1 MINKE
6 RINAISL
13 QCKARIIAEIGADHG
28 FITKNLFETNKIDF
42 AYCTDIS
49 AKCLDKARKNLSM
62 FNGKVE
68 FLVGNGLDVFS
79 CNIMEKRKPQ
89 EIIIAGMGG
98 KEIINI
104 LSSKNAKYF
113 DVFILQPQKNIVQVR
128 QFLIDNNFYIEKDVI
143 AKEKKMF
150 YNILRVVRTGN
161 KDSLTPL
168 ELEFGR
174 TNIKERGK
182 DFLLYIKREIK
193 KCREILEVYQIDEIS
208 CRLKRLENLM
218 QGE

>member
-13 QCKARIIAEIGADHG
+13 ECKARIIAEIGADHG

-79 CNIMEKRKPQ
+79 CNIMNDDYLAFLSFRKQAAFASKARQSLPC
-89 EIIIAGMGG
+89 
-98 KEIINI
+98 
-104 LSSKNAKYF
+104 LSGAKVAY
-113 DVFILQPQKNIVQVR
+113 
-128 QFLIDNNFYIEKDVI
+128 Y
-143 AKEKKMF
+143 
-150 YNILRVVRTGN
+150 
-161 KDSLTPL
+161 
-168 ELEFGR
+168 
-174 TNIKERGK
+174 
-182 DFLLYIKREIK
+182 
-193 KCREILEVYQIDEIS
+193 
-208 CRLKRLENLM
+208 LM
-218 QGE
+218 QGKYIKEIFL

>member
-1 MINKE
+1 MINE
-6 RINAISL
+6 GRISAICFE
-13 QCKARIIAEIGADHG
+13 CKAKVIAEIGADHG

-49 AKCLDKARKNLSM
+49 YKCLEKARKNLSM
-62 FNGKVE
+62 YKNKVE
-68 FLVGNGLDVFS
+68 FLVGSGLDVFE
-79 CNIMEKRKPQ
+79 EKMINQKKPQ

-104 LSSKNAKYF
+104 LSSRNAKCF
-113 DVFILQPQKNIVQVR
+113 DVFILQPQKNIIQVR
-128 QFLIDNNFYIEKDVI
+128 QFLVDNYFYIEKDII

-150 YNILRVVRTGN
+150 YNILRVVRTGK

-174 TNIKERGK
+174 TNIKERGD
-182 DFLLYIKREIK
+182 DFLQYIKREIK
-193 KCREILEVYQIDEIS
+193 KCKEILEVSQIDEIT